1 MYIKPDIVTSDSL
14 EFRGSIIRVDEDSN
28 LCYSLHLRG
37 SGNLL
42 LYNEMLPRKV
52 SSSTMKQ
59 NARHLSVPSFTKIA
73 LTTALSQASTHNF
86 ARA

>member
-1 MYIKPDIVTSDSL
+1 MYIKPDSVTSDSL
-14 EFRGSIIRVDEDSN
+14 EVCGSIIRMDEESN

-52 SSSTMKQ
+52 SS
-59 NARHLSVPSFTKIA
+59 
-73 LTTALSQASTHNF
+73 
-86 ARA
+86 